1 MTARTAG
8 RRGAFGLLAAVD
20 LAVVVYAVLGPA
32 LVVGMLMTRYLVVAV
47 LVAFGVVLRPFLSFN
62 SGAGTLPPPWQLDLG
77 PPVVVAAALVAAC
90 LSAAGAAF
98 CLLQLRG
105 RAPRLQIA
113 AMACSALGLLVAAG
127 GSWLR

>member
-1 MTARTAG
+1 MTAATVG

-32 LVVGMLMTRYLVVAV
+32 LVAAMLMTRYLVVAV
-47 LVAFGVVLRPFLSFN
+47 LVAFGVVLRPFLSFG

-77 PPVVVAAALVAAC
+77 PPMVVAASLAAAC
-90 LSAAGAAF
+90 LSGAGTAF
-98 CLLQLRG
+98 CLLQMRG
-105 RAPRLQIA
+105 RSPGLRLTA
-113 AMACSALGLLVAAG
+113 LACSALGLIAAAG